1 MLKLLKR
8 IKLTR
13 HYYKNRG
20 YSLSVAWD
28 LAGGTL

>member
-1 MLKLLKR
+1 MKKLLKR

-20 YSLSVAWD
+20 YSLRGAWD
-28 LAGGTL
+28 LAGWTL